1 MSAGFVLSFN
11 VAAVSA
17 LIPSVA
23 ETLKVEEFLAGK
35 VVWLYMLPYGLAALL
50 YGPLAR
56 GVEYKKIL
64 LLCIG
69 GLSATNVLAGIASHI
84 YVLFAARILAG
95 ISGAAIIPLSLILI
109 ATTSPAGQRG
119 KKVGGFF
126 SLTFISTLLGVFLSG
141 VIFWRWIFLL
151 AGILAALVALG
162 IYLYFPEFSGKKERV
177 RFRYLQVLSD
187 KHVYRLFVYIFSM
200 SFLFHGIRQWLGVY
214 FSTMYGFE
222 QFFISMLLTTIS
234 LSGILGES
242 LGGVLA
248 DRLGRIKVVNVGV
261 LLMITTLIILLFKN
275 GMVVLFAL
283 MFVWGLGWTFNHAG
297 ISTNLCDLPHRLL
310 HESTSLNSAVRF
322 LSGGLGAVFGGMVA
336 QRSFRVEFAVFAG
349 CLLLL
354 VVFSKKLLLTTEAV
368 TYG

>member
-1 MSAGFVLSFN
+1 M
-11 VAAVSA
+11 AAVSA
-17 LIPSVA
+17 LIPSIA
-23 ETLKVEEFLAGK
+23 HTLNVDEFFAGK
-35 VVWLYMLPYGLAALL
+35 IVWLYMLPYGFAALL

-56 GVEYKKIL
+56 GVEYKTIL
-64 LLCIG
+64 FCCLG
-69 GLSATNVLAGIASHI
+69 VFAVANFSAGIAPHI

-126 SLTFISTLLGVFLSG
+126 SFTFISTLLGLFLSG

-151 AGILAALVALG
+151 PAIAAIFVAMAV
-162 IYLYFPEFSGKKERV
+162 YVYCPKFSGEKEKV
-177 RFRYLQVLSD
+177 RFRYLQVLAD
-187 KHVYRLFVYIFSM
+187 KQVYRLFVYIFSI

-222 QFFISMLLTTIS
+222 QFLISMLLTTIS

-242 LGGVLA
+242 LGGILA
-248 DRLGRIKVVNVGV
+248 DRLGRIKVVNGGV
-261 LLMITTLIILLFKN
+261 LLMVTVLIILLFKN
-275 GMVVLFAL
+275 GMIVLFAL

-297 ISTNLCDLPHRLL
+297 ISTNVCDLPHRLL

-322 LSGGLGAVFGGMVA
+322 LSGGLGAIVGGMVA

-354 VVFSKKLLLTTEAV
+354 VVFSRKLVLTTEAV